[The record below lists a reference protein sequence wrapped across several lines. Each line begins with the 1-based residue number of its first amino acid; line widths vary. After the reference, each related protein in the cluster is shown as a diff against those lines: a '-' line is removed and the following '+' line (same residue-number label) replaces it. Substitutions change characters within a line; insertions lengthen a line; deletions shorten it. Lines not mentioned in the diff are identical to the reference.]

1 MSAILIK
8 DLSKKI
14 GKDLIFNSLNLEVQ
28 DGEFFALLA
37 PEKKGK
43 TTLARIIFN
52 FLKPSQGKVLV
63 YDMDVTKDSKTIK
76 EGVAYVPSEIMFEEN
91 VKASSIFNK
100 TLSQHNLSN
109 KDELNNLL
117 NYFDFDQRQKFSDMT
132 ERDQKLFSIINA
144 LIFKPRLIVLDDTTK
159 DLTNDDNI
167 KLFSYLRSLKEEY
180 GLTVLMLSDDLPM
193 AQSYFDRVA
202 ILKDGEVKDI
212 EFVRD
217 RISNDKV
224 LVIKGTVD
232 SLKEFEA
239 IGARVIRDDLELHE
253 LYFNG
258 SMIELTKII
267 NDKKLRNYSIFDS
280 TLDDKVKAL
289 QGGPLPKFENNN
301 YKEDNIVKREYDEVE
316 QVVVEPKRD
325 EDTDELDGNTEK
337 LDDNIVAVDNTDDTL
352 LFNFNENEV
361 KLDSEA
367 ENSNVVETET
377 EKSNVVENETETATT
392 EDEALIKEKNDFD
405 ESSFVNISHMV
416 ETELENKEDTVIIEE
431 TKEDK

>member
-14 GKDLIFNSLNLEVQ
+14 GKEVIFSSLNLEVL

-76 EGVAYVPSEIMFEEN
+76 EGVAYVPSEVMFEEN
-91 VKASSIFNK
+91 TKASSIFNK

-117 NYFDFDQRQKFSDMT
+117 DYFDFDQRQKFSNMT
-132 ERDQKLFSIINA
+132 DREKKLFSIINA
-144 LIFKPRLIVLDDTTK
+144 LLFKPRLIVLDDTTK

-167 KLFSYLRSLKEEY
+167 KLFSYLRNLKEEY
-180 GLTVLMLSDDLPM
+180 GLTVFMLSDDLPM

-212 EFVRD
+212 EFVKD

-224 LVIKGTVD
+224 LVIKGPID
-232 SLKEFEA
+232 SIKEFEN
-239 IGARVIRDDLELHE
+239 IGARVIRDELELHE
-253 LYFNG
+253 LYYNG

-267 NDKKLRNYSIFDS
+267 NDKQLRNYSIFDS

-289 QGGPLPKFENNN
+289 QGGPLPKFVDNN
-301 YKEDNIVKREYDEVE
+301 YKTNYISNREYDEVD
-316 QVVVEPKRD
+316 QIVVEPTND
-325 EDTDELDGNTEK
+325 ETIVISNENTE
-337 LDDNIVAVDNTDDTL
+337 VVDNSDDTI
-352 LFNFNENEV
+352 LFNASEVASEEN
-361 KLDSEA
+361 K
-367 ENSNVVETET
+367 ETET
-377 EKSNVVENETETATT
+377 TDLENS
-392 EDEALIKEKNDFD
+392 EDNALIKENNNFD
-405 ESSFVNISHMV
+405 ENTFVNVSHLV
-416 ETELENKEDTVIIEE
+416 ENQLENDDTVIVE

>member
-117 NYFDFDQRQKFSDMT
+117 NYFNFDQRQKFSDMT
-132 ERDQKLFSIINA
+132 ERDQKLFSVINA

-180 GLTVLMLSDDLPM
+180 ELTVLMLSDDLPM

-212 EFVRD
+212 EFVKD

-301 YKEDNIVKREYDEVE
+301 YKEDHIVKREYDEVE
-316 QVVVEPKRD
+316 QVVVEPQRD
-325 EDTDELDGNTEK
+325 KDTEELDGNTEK

-352 LFNFNENEV
+352 LFNFNDNKV

-367 ENSNVVETET
+367 EN
-377 EKSNVVENETETATT
+377 SNVVENETETATT

-405 ESSFVNISHMV
+405 ESTFVNISHMV

>member
-91 VKASSIFNK
+91 IKASSIFNK

-212 EFVRD
+212 EFVKD

-301 YKEDNIVKREYDEVE
+301 YKEDHIVKREYDEVE
-316 QVVVEPKRD
+316 QVVVEPQRD
-325 EDTDELDGNTEK
+325 EDTDELDSNTEK
-337 LDDNIVAVDNTDDTL
+337 LDDDIVAVDNTDDTL

-367 ENSNVVETET
+367 

>member
-117 NYFDFDQRQKFSDMT
+117 DYFNFDQRQKFSDMT
-132 ERDQKLFSIINA
+132 ECDQKLFSVINA
-144 LIFKPRLIVLDDTTK
+144 LLFKPRLIVLDDTTK
-159 DLTNDDNI
+159 ALTNDDNI

-212 EFVRD
+212 EFVKD

-301 YKEDNIVKREYDEVE
+301 YKEDHIVKREYDEVE
-316 QVVVEPKRD
+316 QVVVEPQRD
-325 EDTDELDGNTEK
+325 EDTEELDSNTEK

-361 KLDSEA
+361 KLDSDA
-367 ENSNVVETET
+367 N
-377 EKSNVVENETETATT
+377 KSNVVENETKTATT

-405 ESSFVNISHMV
+405 ESSFVNINHMV

>member
-91 VKASSIFNK
+91 AKASSIFNK

-159 DLTNDDNI
+159 GLTNDDNI

-258 SMIELTKII
+258 SMLELTKII

-289 QGGPLPKFENNN
+289 QFGPLPKFENNN
-301 YKEDNIVKREYDEVE
+301 YKEDHIVKREYDEVE
-316 QVVVEPKRD
+316 QVVVEPQRK
-325 EDTDELDGNTEK
+325 DTEELDSNTEK

-367 ENSNVVETET
+367 ENANVVE
-377 EKSNVVENETETATT
+377 NENETETATT

-405 ESSFVNISHMV
+405 ESTFVNISHMV

>member
-1 MSAILIK
+1 MSAILIN

-14 GKDLIFNSLNLEVQ
+14 GKEVIFSSLNLEVQ

-52 FLKPSQGKVLV
+52 FLKPSHGKVLV

-91 VKASSIFNK
+91 TKASSIFNK

-117 NYFDFDQRQKFSDMT
+117 DYFGFDQRLKFSNMT
-132 ERDQKLFSIINA
+132 EREQKLFSIINA

-167 KLFSYLRSLKEEY
+167 KLFSYLRNLKEEY
-180 GLTVLMLSDDLPM
+180 GLTVLMLSDDLSM

-212 EFVRD
+212 EFVKD

-224 LVIKGTVD
+224 LVIKGPVD
-232 SLKEFEA
+232 SLKEFEN
-239 IGARVIRDDLELHE
+239 IGARVIRDELELHE
-253 LYFNG
+253 LYYNG

-267 NDKKLRNYSIFDS
+267 NDKQLRNYSILDS

-289 QGGPLPKFENNN
+289 QGGPLPKFADNN
-301 YKEDNIVKREYDEVE
+301 YKTDYISNREYDEVD
-316 QVVVEPKRD
+316 QIVVEPTND
-325 EDTDELDGNTEK
+325 ETLVISNENTEAES
-337 LDDNIVAVDNTDDTL
+337 NSDDTM
-352 LFNFNENEV
+352 LFNFNEEPKEVTEEEV
-361 KLDSEA
+361 KDEPETVEVTEEKEESVPVE
-367 ENSNVVETET
+367 VET
-377 EKSNVVENETETATT
+377 S
-392 EDEALIKEKNDFD
+392 EDNAFIKENNDFD
-405 ESSFVNISHMV
+405 ENTFVNVSHLV
-416 ETELENKEDTVIIEE
+416 ENELDNDDTVIAE

>member
-91 VKASSIFNK
+91 AKASSIFNK

-117 NYFDFDQRQKFSDMT
+117 DYFNFDQRQKFSDMT
-132 ERDQKLFSIINA
+132 ERDQKLFSVINA

-212 EFVRD
+212 EFVKD

-289 QGGPLPKFENNN
+289 QFGPLPKFENNN
-301 YKEDNIVKREYDEVE
+301 YKEDHIVKREYDEVE
-316 QVVVEPKRD
+316 QVVVEPKRY
-325 EDTDELDGNTEK
+325 EDTDELDSNTEK
-337 LDDNIVAVDNTDDTL
+337 LDDDIVAVDNIDDTL
-352 LFNFNENEV
+352 LFNSNENEV
-361 KLDSEA
+361 KLDSKA
-367 ENSNVVETET
+367 EN
-377 EKSNVVENETETATT
+377 SNVVENETETATT

-405 ESSFVNISHMV
+405 ESTFVNISHMV